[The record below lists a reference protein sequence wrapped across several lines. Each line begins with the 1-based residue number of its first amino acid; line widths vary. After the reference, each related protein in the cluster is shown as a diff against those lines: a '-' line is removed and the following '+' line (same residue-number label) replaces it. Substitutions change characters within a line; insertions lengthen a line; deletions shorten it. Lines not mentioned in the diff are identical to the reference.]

1 MVRCFCLLKWL
12 DFNEDLPDWMTSRR
26 VDPKDVFRSLILSK
40 ISRVRCFFNRDLQ
53 LVASWSFWNPASN
66 FSDTAASTILIQG
79 GTRRGIC
86 NSIPKKSITNSS
98 TVVLIFSTI
107 RIPLISP
114 EFSVFKQKSFSPGGV
129 VGERST
135 CPEWQ
140 PTCGQNS
147 INDKTQKK
155 SATVGGK
162 RRRASLSKM
171 NMTPCF

>member
-1 MVRCFCLLKWL
+1 MVRCFCPLKWL

-86 NSIPKKSITNSS
+86 NSIPKISITNSS

-162 RRRASLSKM
+162 RRRASLGKM